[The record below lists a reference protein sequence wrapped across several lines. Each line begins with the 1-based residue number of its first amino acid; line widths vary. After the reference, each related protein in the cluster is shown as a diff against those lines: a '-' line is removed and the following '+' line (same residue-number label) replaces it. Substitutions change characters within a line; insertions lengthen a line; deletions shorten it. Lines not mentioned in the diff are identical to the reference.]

1 MICLAVRASFA
12 RTFLVSAI
20 TSLLLA
26 IAASIAALFSPSS
39 LFFRTAS
46 VAKTLVTSA
55 SEVTCSKTFLSSWT
69 GLTVSSASFVSFAS
83 FVSSTFSVDSVIF
96 PTSTDSANTVIN
108 SLILASSVSTS
119 SCSTISFEM
128 TDFAESNSSLA
139 DVSTKSS
146 IFFAVFT
153 FSSSSVIFLTKSV
166 LSTVL
171 RATSF
176 SFFIEFS
183 GVFVSVEDSVFNV
196 DVETSV
202 VSAP

>member
-1 MICLAVRASFA
+1 MICLAVRVSFA
-12 RTFLVSAI
+12 RTFFVSAI

-26 IAASIAALFSPSS
+26 IAASIAALFSASS

-46 VAKTLVTSA
+46 VAKTFVTSA
-55 SEVTCSKTFLSSWT
+55 SEVTCSKTFFSSGT
-69 GLTVSSASFVSFAS
+69 GLTVSSASFVSF
-83 FVSSTFSVDSVIF
+83 VSSAFSVDSVIF
-96 PTSTDSANTVIN
+96 PTSTDSANTVIK

-183 GVFVSVEDSVFNV
+183 GVSVSVEDSVFNV
-196 DVETSV
+196 DVETSL

>member
-1 MICLAVRASFA
+1 MICLAVRVSFA

-26 IAASIAALFSPSS
+26 IAASIAALFSASS

-55 SEVTCSKTFLSSWT
+55 SDVTCSKTFLPSWT
-69 GLTVSSASFVSFAS
+69 GSTVS

-96 PTSTDSANTVIN
+96 STSTDSANTVIK

-139 DVSTKSS
+139 DDNTMSS

-176 SFFIEFS
+176 SFSIEVSGFS
-183 GVFVSVEDSVFNV
+183 VSVKDSVFNV

>member
-1 MICLAVRASFA
+1 MICLAVRTSFDK
-12 RTFLVSAI
+12 TFLVSAI

-55 SEVTCSKTFLSSWT
+55 SDVTCSKTFFSSWT
-69 GLTVSSASFVSFAS
+69 GLTVSSASFVSSA
-83 FVSSTFSVDSVIF
+83 FSVDSVIF
-96 PTSTDSANTVIN
+96 PTSTDSANTVIK

-183 GVFVSVEDSVFNV
+183 GVFVSVENSVFNV

>member
-1 MICLAVRASFA
+1 M
-12 RTFLVSAI
+12 
-20 TSLLLA
+20 
-26 IAASIAALFSPSS
+26 
-39 LFFRTAS
+39 
-46 VAKTLVTSA
+46 VTSA
-55 SEVTCSKTFLSSWT
+55 SEVTCSKIFLASWT
-69 GLTVSSASFVSFAS
+69 GTTVSFVSLVSSA
-83 FVSSTFSVDSVIF
+83 FSVDSVIF

-128 TDFAESNSSLA
+128 TDFAETNSSLA

-196 DVETSV
+196 DVETSL